1 MKPFGI
7 FMVYVSLVLMIFSSC
22 IFLTSVFFFGLPT
35 VSYHS
40 NEQETPQ
47 EIPAPVVS
55 SKGQCDCDDSCSCCD
70 ACPGA
75 KHPQQ

>member
-7 FMVYVSLVLMIFSSC
+7 FMVYISLVLMIFSNC
-22 IFLTSVFFFGLPT
+22 VFLASVFFFGFPT
-35 VSYHS
+35 VSYRS
-40 NEQETPQ
+40 NGQ

-55 SKGQCDCDDSCSCCD
+55 SKGQCDCDDPCPCCD

-75 KHPQQ
+75 KHPQKE